1 MSTLKFGRQA
11 VTCATPIGL
20 SVSHGEGSYIV
31 DKDGKR
37 YLDFVAGI
45 AVNNLGH
52 GNEVIKESIKIQL
65 DRNMHSMVYGEFVED
80 TTIALALNISK
91 RCPQQLDAV
100 YFTNSGTEA
109 NEAAIKLARR
119 TTGRSRIISLIGAYH
134 GSTLGS
140 LSISGNETKKAA
152 FRPLLP
158 DCVQIALNDMDA
170 IQQIDERVA
179 GVVMETI
186 QGDAGV
192 RAPSM
197 EFIKALRERCTAVGA
212 KLILDE
218 IQVGM
223 GRTGTMFAFE
233 QFDVE
238 PDYLTLGKALGGGL
252 PIGALAAPKS
262 ELDQFHSN
270 PMLGHITTF
279 GGNPVV
285 CAAAGAFLHEMDY
298 QGVLKHVESKGQRL
312 ETALQHKAI
321 REIRRHGLMLAIDLK
336 SEEHVNQ
343 VINGCLENGLILF
356 RFLSCPA
363 SFRISPP
370 LNIADADIDKGCG
383 ILMQQLDRL
392 PLG

>member
-1 MSTLKFGRQA
+1 MSILKFGRQA
-11 VTCATPIGL
+11 VTCNTPIGL

-31 DKDGKR
+31 DKNGKR

-52 GNEVIKESIKIQL
+52 GNTVIQEAIKLQVDKNL
-65 DRNMHSMVYGEFVED
+65 HSMVYGEFVED
-80 TTIALALNISK
+80 ATISLALNITR
-91 RCPQQLDAV
+91 RCPEALDSV

-119 TTGRSRIISLIGAYH
+119 VTGRSKIISLMGAYH

-158 DCVQIALNDMDA
+158 DCIQIPLNDLDA
-170 IQQIDERVA
+170 LKAIDQTVA

-192 RAPSM
+192 RAPSQA
-197 EFIKALRERCTAVGA
+197 FISTVRSKCDAVGA

-233 QFDVE
+233 QFGVI

-252 PIGALAAPKS
+252 PIGALVAAKN
-262 ELDQFHSN
+262 ELEQFHSN

-279 GGNPVV
+279 GGNPVI
-285 CAAAGAFLHEMDY
+285 CAAGGAFLHEMDY
-298 QGVLKHVESKGQRL
+298 QGVLEHVEEKGQRL
-312 ETALQHKAI
+312 ETAIQHPVIK
-321 REIRRHGLMLAIDLK
+321 EIRRQGLMLAVDLAN
-336 SEEHVNQ
+336 EEQVNQ
-343 VINGCLENGLILF
+343 VISGCLENGLILF

-370 LNIADADIDKGCG
+370 LNISDEDIDKGCA
-383 ILMQQLDRL
+383 ILKSQLDQL